1 MLSILNEFEDSFD
14 VSLVEWDTYP
24 VELELNSES
33 KTVNSKYYLAPRI
46 NKENL
51 QKELQRIV
59 ETSVNSCESVSMR
72 YIIIIFPTKEGT
84 VRFIKDYRE
93 INKKRFRKLY
103 PLPRIGEMIHLL
115 EGFQCATLLD
125 LRMG

>member
-33 KTVNSKYYLAPRI
+33 KLVNSKYYLARRI

-59 ETSVNSCESVSMR
+59 ETSVNSCAAVSTK
-72 YIIIIFPTKEGT
+72 YTIIIFLTKEGT
-84 VRFIKDYRE
+84 VRFIKDYRDL
-93 INKKRFRKLY
+93 NKKQFRKLY
-103 PLPRIGEMIHLL
+103 PLPRIGETIHQL
-115 EGFQCATLLD
+115 EGFQYATVLD
-125 LRMG
+125 LSMG